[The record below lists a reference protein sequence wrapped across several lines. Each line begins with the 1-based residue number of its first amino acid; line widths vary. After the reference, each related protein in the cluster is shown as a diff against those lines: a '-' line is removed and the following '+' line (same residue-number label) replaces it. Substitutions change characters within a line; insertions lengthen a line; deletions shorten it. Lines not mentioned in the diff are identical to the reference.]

1 MLDNLSSKLLK
12 SMVFL
17 FVILLW
23 LGDWCAGMGALLT
36 LRCCY
41 LLSGRAITRGR
52 VLGRWGPGDGLSVL
66 VFSWGGVVEFLIIFF
81 FSAIFY

>member
-41 LLSGRAITRGR
+41 LLSGRAITKGR
-52 VLGRWGPGDGLSVL
+52 VLGHWGPGDGLGVL
-66 VFSWGGVVEFLIIFF
+66 VFSLEGCGIFYNIL